1 MTTVRYLEPAAA
13 PSREDAAALPDD
25 AARISF
31 RQPVSTDGYIDAAW
45 WPRSLDLTAELPS
58 LLDVMWTAARDIT
71 RITYSIAGWDPAPRR
86 LRVEGRM
93 VRLGGFADSDPLT
106 IRLTDAWRSDRIDIL
121 VIAPD
126 TDPDVA
132 QRALLFAS
140 EAANP
145 DRAEEVLARARR
157 PISEKA
163 SA

>member
-1 MTTVRYLEPAAA
+1 MPTVQYLEPVAA
-13 PSREDAAALPDD
+13 PPRADAAALPDD

-31 RQPVSTDGYIDAAW
+31 RQPVSTAGYIDAAW

-58 LLDVMWTAARDIT
+58 LLDVLWTAARDIT
-71 RITYSIAGWDPAPRR
+71 RVTYSIAGWDPAPRR

-93 VRLGGFADSDPLT
+93 VRLGGFAGDPLT
-106 IRLTDAWRSDRIDIL
+106 IRLADAWRSDRIDIL

-126 TDPDVA
+126 TDPAVA

-140 EAANP
+140 EAGNP
-145 DRAEEVLARARR
+145 EQAEEILARARQPVSAR
-157 PISEKA
+157 A